1 MLVKIDFVVFG
12 HFQNF
17 LHEKSWTFKPKQ
29 YKNSS
34 QMLSKGA
41 QVEKVRHI
49 SRASLD
55 AKKPKGR
62 KPAGLKGGE

>member
-1 MLVKIDFVVFG
+1 MKKAGLSN
-12 HFQNF
+12 Q
-17 LHEKSWTFKPKQ
+17 KQ
-29 YKNSS
+29 YKISS
-34 QMLSKGA
+34 QTLSKGA